1 MFQNLR
7 SSRVYRVETSR
18 QNITKQR
25 GQGEE
30 ERSARVPGS
39 REGLRMSGRW
49 QEQTDPAG
57 IVSALNPEEPDST
70 KDEDG
75 GEGRGH
81 VTRNPGLGTAAWG
94 CSMDGCRRGV
104 QRSS

>member
-1 MFQNLR
+1 M
-7 SSRVYRVETSR
+7 ETSR
-18 QNITKQR
+18 QNITKQG
-25 GQGEE
+25 GQGEK
-30 ERSARVPGS
+30 ERSAGVPGS

-57 IVSALNPEEPDST
+57 IVSSLNPQEPGST
-70 KDEDG
+70 KDEAR
-75 GEGRGH
+75 GEDRGH

-94 CSMDGCRRGV
+94 CSTDGCRRGV